1 MAEFVTSSLI
11 NRPSGIALNPAWAAA
26 AAEAAF
32 TRRWGHPLLAE
43 AKGL

>member
-1 MAEFVTSSLI
+1 MA
-11 NRPSGIALNPAWAAA
+11 PAMADDRLYRVAAA
-26 AAEAAF
+26 VEAAF